1 MTIFITCREFYEK
14 SSTLLE
20 RRPDFLKFIDQY
32 LEDYHRVKTISYND
46 EVFYALTYLDR
57 YIKLWTKNK
66 KTCVVKGKK
75 RYKNYRDRYGIISE
89 LEKQVKLTFMDY
101 FKENPD
107 FAKDVEGIGYLSE
120 SSSSTRFSIASA
132 LPPQSNRMGKRF
144 NSHMTFSDNLSE
156 SSSSTRF
163 SIASALPPQSNRMG
177 KRFNSHMTFPD
188 NLSESPS
195 STRSLTNSVET
206 MSSVSQDLIEFDA
219 YEAAAGLINMATP
232 SHKPVSAKD
241 VQKSVLKIAS
251 SLYLIDLYRGMEKL
265 NTVIF
270 YGKHCT
276 ASHMTAILNQAS
288 KRSPVLICVR
298 GYSTKNRLIICYG
311 LQYEGEGDNQCCSY
325 LVKDARD
332 SASNETLELNG
343 DYFVDVGATQE
354 HYKIVANLGYIKIGL

>member
-1 MTIFITCREFYEK
+1 
-14 SSTLLE
+14 
-20 RRPDFLKFIDQY
+20 
-32 LEDYHRVKTISYND
+32 
-46 EVFYALTYLDR
+46 
-57 YIKLWTKNK
+57 
-66 KTCVVKGKK
+66 
-75 RYKNYRDRYGIISE
+75 
-89 LEKQVKLTFMDY
+89 
-101 FKENPD
+101 
-107 FAKDVEGIGYLSE
+107 
-120 SSSSTRFSIASA
+120 
-132 LPPQSNRMGKRF
+132 
-144 NSHMTFSDNLSE
+144 
-156 SSSSTRF
+156 
-163 SIASALPPQSNRMG
+163 
-177 KRFNSHMTFPD
+177 MTFPD